1 MGHFNQRT
9 NLAISFAIIL
19 VTAIALFVVESVEIF
34 AVETPI
40 IHNDIALAAL
50 DSCKQA
56 SKECTCTVTEQ
67 CDTCPPSYPLP
78 PECRV
83 TGRREHVKCSP
94 GDHEFYQQ
102 CKRTGGDEARKNS
115 FWVFYLSSGIMLIG
129 SVVAVNHRKQFLD
142 YSNSVRLEEM

>member
-1 MGHFNQRT
+1 MQLTSQCDVSGVMVGNYRHRY
-9 NLAISFAIIL
+9 LRHCRVLIRERPLSPIL
-19 VTAIALFVVESVEIF
+19 TL
-34 AVETPI
+34 P
-40 IHNDIALAAL
+40 
-50 DSCKQA
+50 CPQA